1 MSKIVYVIVGAS
13 GSGKSTL
20 GEYFK
25 FKNIP
30 ELISHTTR
38 KMRVGEQ
45 NGVNYYF
52 VSNNEFDTIDFFE
65 NEPYSLKRYGLSR
78 KELNDK
84 MKNNNKVFAI
94 MNKDGALTLKE
105 KAGEDYKVII
115 IYVYSNPSTLVDRMR
130 KRGDSDKSIE
140 ERLENMH
147 KTGELE
153 NINISDYVIISHN
166 KSIEECNTMLDFI
179 ESRD

>member
-1 MSKIVYVIVGAS
+1 VYVIVGPS

-20 GEYFK
+20 GDHFK
-25 FKNIP
+25 SRNIS

-38 KMRVGEQ
+38 SMRAGEQ

-52 VSNNEFDTIDFFE
+52 VSNEEFDTIDFFE

-78 KELNDK
+78 KELSDK
-84 MKNNNKVFAI
+84 MQNNNKVFTI

-105 KAGEDYKVII
+105 KAGKDYKVVI
-115 IYVYSNPSTLVDRMR
+115 IYVYTDPSILVDRMHE
-130 KRGDSDKSIE
+130 RGDSDKSIE

-147 KTGELE
+147 ETGELQ
-153 NINISDYVIISHN
+153 NINIADYVIVSKN
-166 KSIEECNTMLDFI
+166 KTIEDCNAMLDFI